1 MWLGFF
7 CEKEVTCL
15 SIWDGEKRMR
25 YVVIYDI
32 TDDNLRALVA
42 ETLKDYGLQRI
53 QYSAFVGNLR
63 RDELNSLIVDL
74 KNLIKELIENV
85 QLFPVC
91 DTCFKGRREVGRPK
105 KYELKEGK
113 ERIAY
118 F

>member
-1 MWLGFF
+1 
-7 CEKEVTCL
+7 
-15 SIWDGEKRMR
+15 MR

-53 QYSAFVGNLR
+53 QYSAFIGDLR

-74 KNLIKELIENV
+74 KNLIRDLKENV
-85 QLFPVC
+85 QLYPLC
-91 DTCFKGRREVGRPK
+91 DTCFKGRKEVGKPK
-105 KYELKEGK
+105 KYEFKEGK
-113 ERIAY
+113 EKIAY

>member
-1 MWLGFF
+1 
-7 CEKEVTCL
+7 
-15 SIWDGEKRMR
+15 MR

-53 QYSAFVGNLR
+53 QYSAFIGNLR
-63 RDELNSLIVDL
+63 RNELNSLIVDL
-74 KNLIKELIENV
+74 KNLIKDLIENV
-85 QLFPVC
+85 QLYPVC
-91 DTCFKGRREVGRPK
+91 DMCFKGRREVGKPK

-113 ERIAY
+113 EKIVY